1 MSFVGSARRTLVN
14 IGKILPFAICFI
26 VLISYAESIYAMAS
40 ENYIDYE
47 DYVSLNKPI
56 SVFIGSILEYDWITV
71 TVLAILSVSLETCVW
86 NKAAVIYLLANILF
100 KKYIEDVEISVVD
113 VYVFSV
119 LNMTICGILIT
130 KGLKK
135 LNLFCGTK

>member
-1 MSFVGSARRTLVN
+1 MVTGARRFLVN
-14 IGKILPFAICFI
+14 TGKILPFIICFI
-26 VLISYAESIYAMAS
+26 VFISYAEGLLAMFTGS
-40 ENYIDYE
+40 YDVYNDYICL
-47 DYVSLNKPI
+47 SKPI
-56 SVFIGSILEYDWITV
+56 SVFVGNIFEYDYMTV
-71 TVLAILSVSLETCVW
+71 FVLAILSVSLETCVW

-119 LNMTICGILIT
+119 LNMAICGILIT